1 MRDTKL
7 GLEYWRTVVD
17 EHCANSATELES
29 EVVGTE
35 EELDEQLQEALRIS
49 RDQYYNS
56 SHQDSRTLSLS
67 QSPPKRI
74 RRATSVITLDDDS
87 DLDLELYEQPRA
99 RPLRLHNA
107 RSDSFKQGQRLSTN
121 KVNSNCSSNSALIP
135 EASKTKHQKNGRIST
150 QDILGWGN
158 LGQSSTTLTSDVID
172 GHL

>member
-49 RDQYYNS
+49 REQYYNS
-56 SHQDSRTLSLS
+56 SPQDSRTLSLS

-87 DLDLELYEQPRA
+87 DLNLELYEQPRA
-99 RPLRLHNA
+99 QLAPRSSLKRSRPLRLHDA
-107 RSDSFKQGQRLSTN
+107 RSDSLKQGQQLSTD
-121 KVNSNCSSNSALIP
+121 
-135 EASKTKHQKNGRIST
+135 QKNGRFTT

-158 LGQSSTTLTSDVID
+158 LGQSSTAPTSDAID